1 MFIGRIVAEAEA
13 PILWPHD
20 AKNWLIGKA
29 PDAGK
34 EWEQEEKGMAEDEMV
49 GWHHQLNEH
58 EFEQTLGLLRRRTG
72 EPGQGYQKVGR
83 DLVTE
88 QQQQLVDNVTFTSDV
103 QQNDSVIY
111 IYIFFFFWIL
121 FHCRLSQDIEYSSL
135 CYTVRPCYLF

>member
-1 MFIGRIVAEAEA
+1 
-13 PILWPHD
+13 
-20 AKNWLIGKA
+20 
-29 PDAGK
+29 
-34 EWEQEEKGMAEDEMV
+34 MAEDEMV

-88 QQQQLVDNVTFTSDV
+88 QQLVDNVTFTSDV

-111 IYIFFFFWIL
+111 IYIFFFGFFSIVGYHKIL
-121 FHCRLSQDIEYSSL
+121 N
-135 CYTVRPCYLF
+135 TVPCAIQ